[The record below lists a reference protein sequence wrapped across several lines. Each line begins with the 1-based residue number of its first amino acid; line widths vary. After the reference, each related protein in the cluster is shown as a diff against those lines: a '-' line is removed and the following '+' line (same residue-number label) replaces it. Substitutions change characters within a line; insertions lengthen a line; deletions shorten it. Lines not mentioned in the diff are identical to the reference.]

1 MKIMIDRKS
10 AHQYASQ
17 GQQRTIVLSIKIALL
32 ELIKYMWKWKEKNR
46 NR

>member
-32 ELIKYMWKWKEKNR
+32 ELIKEEIGNTQFFY
-46 NR
+46 